1 MKKYAMPI
9 LAALLAVALIAVSV
23 TFSNT
28 VQEKDRLI
36 ADATALQTSTDA
48 TLADTQAKLTETEG
62 KLAETE
68 GTLASTQATLTET
81 EGKLAETEAALAEA
95 QAEPAVEE
103 TGLKASDI
111 VGSWKCYGAK
121 VGNQTVLAAAM
132 GVEATMVF
140 YEDGRCTLDTGEGPV
155 NGKWSI
161 TNGKFMVDASEAEL
175 IDGQMYVKMDG
186 GSLIFVRK

>member
-81 EGKLAETEAALAEA
+81 VHRIEPYVHEVFDACLYKDTHFRRYLKRHLEG
-95 QAEPAVEE
+95 
-103 TGLKASDI
+103 
-111 VGSWKCYGAK
+111 
-121 VGNQTVLAAAM
+121 
-132 GVEATMVF
+132 
-140 YEDGRCTLDTGEGPV
+140 
-155 NGKWSI
+155 
-161 TNGKFMVDASEAEL
+161 
-175 IDGQMYVKMDG
+175 
-186 GSLIFVRK
+186 

>member
-1 MKKYAMPI
+1 M
-9 LAALLAVALIAVSV
+9 
-23 TFSNT
+23 
-28 VQEKDRLI
+28 
-36 ADATALQTSTDA
+36 
-48 TLADTQAKLTETEG
+48 
-62 KLAETE
+62 
-68 GTLASTQATLTET
+68 
-81 EGKLAETEAALAEA
+81 
-95 QAEPAVEE
+95 EE

>member
-62 KLAETE
+62 KL
-68 GTLASTQATLTET
+68 G
-81 EGKLAETEAALAEA
+81 ETEAALAEA